1 MSETLEPETLEE
13 TATAPDLP
21 ESQETQA
28 PEADAPEEEGEQELA
43 VTFGDE
49 AAPPEPEPTP
59 ESNPIRQLREER
71 RRLERENREL
81 QEKLRAKEAPP
92 PEIPLGAKPKLE
104 DHDYDADK
112 FELALQDWF
121 EKKRVADEKAAKAQ
135 AEARAQEDAWQ
146 ARLAEYGQAKA
157 KLKVPDFEEAEERI
171 QNLLPVPQQS
181 AIVHVAGA
189 DNPALIV
196 YALSKH
202 PAKAKELA
210 DISKL
215 ANGKPDVVKFAYE
228 LGKLVTQMKT
238 TTKTRPAPPAPET
251 PVKSTAPTRS
261 AVNATLERLRDEADR
276 TGDRTKVAAYMRQLK
291 AQPRK

>member
-21 ESQETQA
+21 ESQEPEA
-28 PEADAPEEEGEQELA
+28 PEAETPEEEGEQELA

-49 AAPPEPEPTP
+49 PAPPEPEPTP

-81 QEKLRAKEAPP
+81 QEKLRAKDAPP

-121 EKKRVADEKAAKAQ
+121 EKKRVADEKAAQAQ
-135 AEARAQEDAWQ
+135 AEARAKEEAWQ

-157 KLKVPDFEEAEERI
+157 KLKVPDYEDAEERV
-171 QNLLPVPQQS
+171 QSLFNVTQQGVM
-181 AIVHVAGA
+181 IAGA
-189 DNPALIV
+189 ENPALLV
-196 YALSKH
+196 YALGKY

-210 DISKL
+210 AITD
-215 ANGKPDVVKFAYE
+215 PVKFAFAVA
-228 LGKLVTQMKT
+228 KLETQMKT
-238 TTKTRPAPPAPET
+238 TPRTRPAPPAPET
-251 PVKSTAPTRS
+251 PMRSTAPSRS
-261 AVNATLERLRDEADR
+261 ASNATLERLRDEADR

>member
-21 ESQETQA
+21 ESQE
-28 PEADAPEEEGEQELA
+28 PEASEAETPEEEGEQELA

-49 AAPPEPEPTP
+49 APPPEPEPTP

-121 EKKRVADEKAAKAQ
+121 EKKRIADEKTAKAN
-135 AEARAQEDAWQ
+135 AEARAKEEAWQ

-157 KLKVPDFEEAEERI
+157 KLKVPDYEDAEERV
-171 QNLLPVPQQS
+171 QALFNVTQQGVM
-181 AIVHVAGA
+181 IAGA
-189 DNPALIV
+189 ENPAVLV
-196 YALSKH
+196 YALGKY

-210 DISKL
+210 AITD
-215 ANGKPDVVKFAYE
+215 PVKFAFAAA
-228 LGKLVTQMKT
+228 KLETQMKT

-251 PVKSTAPTRS
+251 PMRSTAPSRS
-261 AVNATLERLRDEADR
+261 ASNATLDRLEAEAER
-276 TGDRTKVAAYMRQLK
+276 TGDRTKVAAYRRQLK

>member
-21 ESQETQA
+21 ESQEPEA
-28 PEADAPEEEGEQELA
+28 PEAETPEEEGEQELA

-49 AAPPEPEPTP
+49 PAPPEPETTP

-81 QEKLRAKEAPP
+81 QEKLRAKDAPP
-92 PEIPLGAKPKLE
+92 PEIALGPKPKLE

-112 FELALQDWF
+112 FELALQDWV
-121 EKKRVADEKAAKAQ
+121 EKKRQADEKAAQAQ
-135 AEARAQEDAWQ
+135 AEARAKEEAWQ
-146 ARLAEYGQAKA
+146 AKLAEYGQAKA
-157 KLKVPDFEEAEERI
+157 KLKVPDYEDAEERV
-171 QNLLPVPQQS
+171 QSLFSVTQQGVM
-181 AIVHVAGA
+181 IAGA
-189 DNPALIV
+189 ENPALLV
-196 YALSKH
+196 YALGKH

-210 DISKL
+210 AITD
-215 ANGKPDVVKFAYE
+215 PVKFAFAVA
-228 LGKLVTQMKT
+228 KLETQMKT
-238 TTKTRPAPPAPET
+238 TTKARPAPPAPET
-251 PVKSTAPTRS
+251 PMRSTAPTRS

>member
-21 ESQETQA
+21 ESQEPEA
-28 PEADAPEEEGEQELA
+28 PEAETPEEEGEQELA

-49 AAPPEPEPTP
+49 APPPEPER
-59 ESNPIRQLREER
+59 EEAFQVNQLKQLREER
-71 RRLERENREL
+71 KQILREKREL
-81 QEKLRAKEAPP
+81 EEKLRAKDAPP

-121 EKKRVADEKAAKAQ
+121 EKKRVADEKAAQVQ
-135 AEARAQEDAWQ
+135 AEARAKEEAWQ

-157 KLKVPDFEEAEERI
+157 KLKVPDYEDAEERV
-171 QNLLPVPQQS
+171 QALFNVTQQGVM
-181 AIVHVAGA
+181 IAGA
-189 DNPALIV
+189 ENPALLV
-196 YALSKH
+196 YALGKH

-210 DISKL
+210 AITD
-215 ANGKPDVVKFAYE
+215 PVKFAFAVA
-228 LGKLVTQMKT
+228 KLETQMKT
-238 TTKTRPAPPAPET
+238 TAKSRPAPPAPET
-251 PVKSTAPTRS
+251 PMKSTAPARS

>member
-13 TATAPDLP
+13 TATAPELP
-21 ESQETQA
+21 ESQEPEA
-28 PEADAPEEEGEQELA
+28 PEAEAPEEEGEQELA

-49 AAPPEPEPTP
+49 APPPEPEATP

-71 RRLERENREL
+71 RRLERENRQL
-81 QEKLRAKEAPP
+81 QEQLRAKEAPP

-121 EKKRVADEKAAKAQ
+121 EKKRVADEKAAQAQ
-135 AEARAQEDAWQ
+135 AEARAKEEAWQ

-157 KLKVPDFEEAEERI
+157 KLKVPDYEDAEERV
-171 QNLLPVPQQS
+171 QSLFNVTQQGVM
-181 AIVHVAGA
+181 IAGA
-189 DNPALIV
+189 ENPALLV
-196 YALSKH
+196 YALGKH

-210 DISKL
+210 AITD
-215 ANGKPDVVKFAYE
+215 PVKFAFAVA
-228 LGKLVTQMKT
+228 KLETQMKT
-238 TTKTRPAPPAPET
+238 TTKARPAPPAPET
-251 PVKSTAPTRS
+251 PMRSTAPTRS

>member
-13 TATAPDLP
+13 TATTPELP
-21 ESQETQA
+21 ESQEPEA
-28 PEADAPEEEGEQELA
+28 PEAETPEEEGEQELA

-49 AAPPEPEPTP
+49 APPPDPEPTP

-81 QEKLRAKEAPP
+81 QEKLRAKDSPP
-92 PEIPLGAKPKLE
+92 TEIPLGAKPKLE

-121 EKKRVADEKAAKAQ
+121 EKKRVADEKAAQAQ
-135 AEARAQEDAWQ
+135 AEARAKEEAWQ

-157 KLKVPDFEEAEERI
+157 KLKVPDYEDAEERV
-171 QNLLPVPQQS
+171 QALFNVTQQGVM
-181 AIVHVAGA
+181 IAGA
-189 DNPALIV
+189 ENPALLV
-196 YALSKH
+196 YALGKY

-210 DISKL
+210 AITD
-215 ANGKPDVVKFAYE
+215 PVKFAFAVA
-228 LGKLVTQMKT
+228 KLETQMKT
-238 TTKTRPAPPAPET
+238 TAKSRPAPPAPET
-251 PVKSTAPTRS
+251 PVKSTAPARS

>member
-1 MSETLEPETLEE
+1 MSETLELETLEE

-21 ESQETQA
+21 ENQEIQA
-28 PEADAPEEEGEQELA
+28 PEAETLEEEGEQELA

-49 AAPPEPEPTP
+49 PVPPEPEATP

-121 EKKRVADEKAAKAQ
+121 EKKRQADEKAAKAK
-135 AEARAQEDAWQ
+135 AEARAKEEAWQ
-146 ARLAEYGQAKA
+146 AKLAEYGQAKA
-157 KLKVPDFEEAEERI
+157 KLKVPDYEDAEERV
-171 QNLLPVPQQS
+171 QSLFNVTQQGVM
-181 AIVHVAGA
+181 IAGA
-189 DNPALIV
+189 ENPALLV
-196 YALSKH
+196 YALGKY

-210 DISKL
+210 AITD
-215 ANGKPDVVKFAYE
+215 PVKFAFAVA
-228 LGKLVTQMKT
+228 KLETQMKT
-238 TTKTRPAPPAPET
+238 TTKARPAPPAPET
-251 PVKSTAPTRS
+251 PMRSTAPSRS
-261 AVNATLERLRDEADR
+261 ASNATLERLEAEAER
-276 TGDRTKVAAYMRQLK
+276 TGDRTKVAAYRRQLM
-291 AQPRK
+291 AQGRK